1 MSDFYT
7 TIGIETKEEYEE
19 LMALVSEGMKNLE
32 PKITAGG
39 SKMNTDNM
47 KLIEDALQDV
57 ELTEDERK
65 SLEWLSGWEKSTVEN
80 IVAAFRKVNK

>member
-1 MSDFYT
+1 M
-7 TIGIETKEEYEE
+7 E
-19 LMALVSEGMKNLE
+19 L
-32 PKITAGG
+32 ITGG

-80 IVAAFRKVNK
+80 IVAAFRKVNINN

>member
-1 MSDFYT
+1 
-7 TIGIETKEEYEE
+7 
-19 LMALVSEGMKNLE
+19 
-32 PKITAGG
+32 
-39 SKMNTDNM
+39 M
-47 KLIEDALQDV
+47 KLIEGVLQGV

>member
-1 MSDFYT
+1 MILIKLQEVTTSDFYT
-7 TIGIETKEEYEE
+7 TIGIETKEEYERIME
-19 LMALVSEGMKNLE
+19 L
-32 PKITAGG
+32 ITGG

-80 IVAAFRKVNK
+80 IVAAFRKVRE

>member
-47 KLIEDALQDV
+47 KLIEDALQGV

>member
-7 TIGIETKEEYEE
+7 TIGIETKEEYDK

-47 KLIEDALQDV
+47 KLIEEVLKGT

-65 SLEWLSGWEKSTVEN
+65 SLEWLSGWEKSTIEN
-80 IVAAFRKVNK
+80 VISAFRKVRK

>member
-47 KLIEDALQDV
+47 KLIEDALQGV

-80 IVAAFRKVNK
+80 IVAAFRKVRE